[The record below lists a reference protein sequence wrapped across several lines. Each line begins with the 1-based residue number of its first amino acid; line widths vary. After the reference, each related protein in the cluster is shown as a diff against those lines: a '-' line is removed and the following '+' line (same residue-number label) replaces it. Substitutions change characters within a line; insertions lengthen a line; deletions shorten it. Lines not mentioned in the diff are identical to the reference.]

1 MAAKS
6 AAMFKFRLGATVIA
20 TDGEAGDVQ
29 NVVVQPG
36 LRTVTHV
43 GVKLPGSVQV
53 TVPLDRVIDGS
64 ADVLYV
70 QATREALLQAMPPL
84 TGQVTTLNRS
94 TQISLNGKN
103 LGTLSQ
109 VTMATANNTLHKFG
123 VRRGML
129 GSEVL
134 LDANAISDFSDDGR
148 SLDFRLPTG
157 TEPTP
162 YRSDTDLLNEAHDA
176 LWNYPRLR
184 IDMRAVEMR
193 AVDGEIWLRGHVSST
208 LNQRVASDLL
218 LNIPGLTEIHND
230 LIADNDLAVQI
241 ARALSK
247 DPRTHGQL
255 IGVYPNLG
263 RVFLRGRA
271 HTPEAAQVATQI
283 AVAAGGKA
291 EVEVIN
297 QIGIDATAQFL
308 PALAP
313 VTGTDDVIPGGD

>member
-6 AAMFKFRLGATVIA
+6 AAVFKFRFGATVIA

-43 GVKLPGSVQV
+43 GVKLPGGVQV
-53 TVPLDRVIDGS
+53 AVPIERVIDAS
-64 ADVLYV
+64 ADALYV

-84 TGQVTTLNRS
+84 TGQVTTLART
-94 TQISLNGKN
+94 TQISLGGKN
-103 LGTLSQ
+103 LGSLTQ
-109 VTMATANNTLHKFG
+109 VTINTANNTLYKLG

-129 GSEVL
+129 GGEVL
-134 LDANAISDFSDDGR
+134 LDASAITEFSDDGR

-157 TEPTP
+157 TTPTP
-162 YRSDTDLLNEAHDA
+162 YRSDTDLLNDAHDA
-176 LWNYPRLR
+176 LWNYARLR
-184 IDMRAVEMR
+184 IDMRAVNLR
-193 AVDGEIWLRGHVSST
+193 AVDGEIWLSGHVSST
-208 LNQRVASDLL
+208 LNQRVASDLM
-218 LNIPGLTEIHND
+218 LNLPGLTAIHND
-230 LIADNDLAVQI
+230 LVADNDLAVQI

-271 HTPEAAQVATQI
+271 RTPEAALIATQI
-283 AVAAGGKA
+283 AVAAGGQA

-297 QIGIDATAQFL
+297 QIGIDALAQFL